1 MAENTAGRKIWNY
14 SPDEPIRYNPLFDW
28 PIHPLK
34 VFTWMI
40 RRWISISR
48 FLMFIILGFV
58 IHQYLTPSVQ
68 TMQHVTFDWVLLIF
82 LRNTALLFLV
92 AGSLHLY
99 LHVRKAQGDRFKF
112 LKREMATNNKSFKFN
127 DQVYDNMFWSIASGV
142 TVWTGYEVLYLYSLA
157 NEWISVAPFAEHPIQ
172 FFAWILCFPLIR
184 GIHFYFIHRLLHHP
198 FLYKH
203 VHITH
208 HRNVNT
214 GPWSGISMHPI
225 ENLIYQSSPLI
236 HFIIPTDPVIVIIH
250 LVLVTLN
257 PAFTHSGFE
266 KIMNKDTKILDSAD
280 FHHQLHH
287 KYFDCNYGN
296 MDIPLDVWLGTD
308 HDGTD
313 KATRRLQIRKRK
325 APL

>member
-1 MAENTAGRKIWNY
+1 
-14 SPDEPIRYNPLFDW
+14 
-28 PIHPLK
+28 
-34 VFTWMI
+34 
-40 RRWISISR
+40 
-48 FLMFIILGFV
+48 
-58 IHQYLTPSVQ
+58 
-68 TMQHVTFDWVLLIF
+68 
-82 LRNTALLFLV
+82 
-92 AGSLHLY
+92 
-99 LHVRKAQGDRFKF
+99 
-112 LKREMATNNKSFKFN
+112 
-127 DQVYDNMFWSIASGV
+127 
-142 TVWTGYEVLYLYSLA
+142 LYLYSLA
-157 NEWISVAPFAEHPIQ
+157 NEWISVAPFAEHPLQ

-236 HFIIPTDPVIVIIH
+236 HFIIPTDPIIVIIH
-250 LVLVTLN
+250 LILVTLN

-266 KIMNKDTKILDSAD
+266 KIMNKETKILDSAD

-296 MDIPLDVWLGTD
+296 MDMPLDVWLGTD

-313 KATRRLQIRKRK
+313 EATQKLRMKKRK
-325 APL
+325 SVT